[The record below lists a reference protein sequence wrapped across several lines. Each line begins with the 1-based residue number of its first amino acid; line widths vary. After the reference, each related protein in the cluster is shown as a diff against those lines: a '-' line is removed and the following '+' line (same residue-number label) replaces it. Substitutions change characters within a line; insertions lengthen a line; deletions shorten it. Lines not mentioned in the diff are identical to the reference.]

1 MRIWRNPAMRTEL
14 ETYRDALDCK
24 LQLLNQFVEIH
35 QHQGTISGAVAESLL
50 AGIESALWDSAA
62 LDTAMEHCRAVAG

>member
-1 MRIWRNPAMRTEL
+1 MMTWPNPATRTEL

-50 AGIESALWDSAA
+50 AGIESALGDSESLATVMENRRAA
-62 LDTAMEHCRAVAG
+62 AG